1 VSNAPELYL
10 QKIEVDSLRCF
21 QKSSWEFSPGLNL
34 ITGANGCGKTTLL
47 EAVSILTH
55 GRSFR
60 SFRDPQLVRWGIEEF
75 FIRGNWLRFGQLHTE
90 ARGYQ
95 GRIDLKLQGHQVQRS
110 DLNEALPVIIEAPQ
124 ARRLIDGTARERR
137 RWLDSLLIVCQ
148 DTYGN
153 RYKNYLRCLTQWQR
167 LRRQNKFTSG
177 EIEVWEEQIVAYGLE
192 VTRMRSRII
201 EEINTFIS
209 ELTNL
214 VEGELTLSVKKT
226 APVDAESWRSL
237 LLNCRVDK
245 GNMGRLHSGPH
256 CDRPDIF
263 YRGKEIRHTGSRG
276 QQRLAAIVIRLAEW
290 NLRKQKRGVAPL
302 LMFDDCLE
310 PLDQGRQE
318 NIMKHLQSTK
328 AQILLTTPAGSSMKF
343 NSAVQVQSLD
353 QSANRK
359 NVFPVTRATISM
371 KEAA

>member
-1 VSNAPELYL
+1 MSDVPELYL

-21 QKSSWEFSPGLNL
+21 QKSLWEFTPGLSL

-47 EAVSILTH
+47 EAVSILAH

-60 SFRDPQLVRWGIEEF
+60 SLRDPQLIRWGTEEF
-75 FIRGNWLRFGQLHTE
+75 YISGSWLRFGQLHTE
-90 ARGYQ
+90 ARGRQ
-95 GRIDLKLQGHQVQRS
+95 GRVELKLQGHQVQSS

-148 DTYGN
+148 DTYSS

-167 LRRQNKFTSG
+167 LRRQNQSTSG
-177 EIEVWEEQIVAYGLE
+177 EIEVWEEQMVAYGLE
-192 VTRMRSRII
+192 VTQIRDQII
-201 EEINTFIS
+201 EEINVLIS
-209 ELTNL
+209 ELTDL
-214 VEGELTLSVKKT
+214 VEGELTLSLKKT
-226 APVDAESWRSL
+226 APDDAKSWRSL
-237 LLNCRVDK
+237 LKNYRVDR
-245 GNMGRLHSGPH
+245 GNTGRLHLGPH
-256 CDRPDIF
+256 CDRPDIV

-276 QQRLAAIVIRLAEW
+276 QQRLAAIAIRLAEW
-290 NLRKQKRGVAPL
+290 DLRKQKRGVAPL

-318 NIMKHLQSTK
+318 KIMKHLQSTK
-328 AQILLTTPAGSSMKF
+328 AQILLTTPAGSSMTF

-359 NVFPVTRATISM
+359 KVFPVTRAAISM